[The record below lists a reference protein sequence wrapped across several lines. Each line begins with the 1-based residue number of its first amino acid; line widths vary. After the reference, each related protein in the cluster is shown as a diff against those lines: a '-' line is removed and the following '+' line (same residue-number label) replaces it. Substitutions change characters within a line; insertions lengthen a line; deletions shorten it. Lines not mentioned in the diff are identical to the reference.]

1 MTATKTKVVLTFD
14 IGISNI
20 SCSEVFFF
28 LDKVILYVFELLIQS
43 CNWKYIFDH
52 RLLWTTQRNNSFLLA
67 LPDSL
72 HSQDSQH
79 RSKRGRRWP
88 WPTASNRFN
97 AWASIFN
104 FNSPKTVQEKWE
116 TEVSGLNR
124 WRNKWSK
131 APAAT
136 AVSGR
141 ATLKAAYR
149 YSHGFNAAPE
159 QLSPK
164 HSEQRLLT
172 SVTDVTSPRLEL
184 SPVPCDI
191 TDHVTRGGPESSG
204 FQPPPPFWKVDS
216 LISIPSR
223 WQEELISVITD
234 FTTAHDF
241 SVAAPW
247 KR

>member
-1 MTATKTKVVLTFD
+1 M
-14 IGISNI
+14 
-20 SCSEVFFF
+20 
-28 LDKVILYVFELLIQS
+28 
-43 CNWKYIFDH
+43 
-52 RLLWTTQRNNSFLLA
+52 A

-88 WPTASNRFN
+88 WPTESNRFN
-97 AWASIFN
+97 ACASIFN
-104 FNSPKTVQEKWE
+104 FNSSKIVQEKWE

-136 AVSGR
+136 SVSGR

-159 QLSPK
+159 HFTQTFRAAFA
-164 HSEQRLLT
+164 HVCHWRY
-172 SVTDVTSPRLEL
+172 VTEAGTVSGSLWHHRPRSNHVTSR
-184 SPVPCDI
+184 
-191 TDHVTRGGPESSG
+191 GPESSG

>member
-1 MTATKTKVVLTFD
+1 MLNDSHKNQSHVDLWHWD
-14 IGISNI
+14 QQHLLLS
-20 SCSEVFFF
+20 SLLF
-28 LDKVILYVFELLIQS
+28 LDKVILYVFELLMQS

-67 LPDSL
+67 LRDSL

-88 WPTASNRFN
+88 WPTESNRFN
-97 AWASIFN
+97 ACASIFN
-104 FNSPKTVQEKWE
+104 FNSPKIVQEKWE

-159 QLSPK
+159 HFHPNIQS
-164 HSEQRLLT
+164 SVCSRLPLT
-172 SVTDVTSPRLEL
+172 LRHRGWNCLRFPVTSQTMW
-184 SPVPCDI
+184 PVEGRRPQASNPLLPFGKWIHWLVFLPGD
-191 TDHVTRGGPESSG
+191 TRN
-204 FQPPPPFWKVDS
+204 
-216 LISIPSR
+216 
-223 WQEELISVITD
+223 
-234 FTTAHDF
+234 
-241 SVAAPW
+241 
-247 KR
+247 